1 MKKELAGSQST
12 DWDSS
17 SLGRGPPAEFGGRRE
32 GGREGGLTD
41 KRVCASP
48 SPSPVVHVTIPLVNV
63 SLSLTFY
70 CTRPHLGRLSGL
82 LIRRLR
88 LDEVC

>member
-17 SLGRGPPAEFGGRRE
+17 SLGHG
-32 GGREGGLTD
+32 
-41 KRVCASP
+41 ASP
-48 SPSPVVHVTIPLVNV
+48 SLSPVVSVTIPLVNI

-70 CTRPHLGRLSGL
+70 CTLEDFL
-82 LIRRLR
+82 
-88 LDEVC
+88 VC